1 CSLPIALTLVFVLLC
16 LLFLLT
22 RRRPPSSS
30 LVPYT
35 TLFRSLRQGRG
46 RPRPVGRVHG
56 RDHCCDRQGRLQ
68 GHALRVLRHRHRWSA
83 STDPHLPHR
92 RGPHR
97 AAAELPRLGG
107 GALRPGRRQG
117 RETPIRRVGGR
128 LTDVMETPRTAP

>member
-83 STDPHLPHR
+83 STDRKSTRLNSSHVSISYAVFCLKKKNKKSTNHTYHR
-92 RGPHR
+92 K
-97 AAAELPRLGG
+97 A
-107 GALRPGRRQG
+107 
-117 RETPIRRVGGR
+117 I
-128 LTDVMETPRTAP
+128 